1 MTYDDL
7 TRLKGINQ
15 DRAIYFDSTVPRY
28 LEESAEYANFVMLA
42 SMDPADFAEILTLE
56 DANRNFALLESWPKQ
71 AKMAAAGEWTQL
83 EALQATLPDW
93 D

>member
-1 MTYDDL
+1 MEFDDL

-15 DRAIYFDSTVPRY
+15 DRAIYFDSTLPRY
-28 LEESAEYANFVMLA
+28 LEETAEYANFAMLA

-56 DANRNFALLESWPKQ
+56 DANRNFVLLESWPNQ
-71 AKMAAAGEWTQL
+71 AKLAATGDWEAL
-83 EALQATLPDW
+83 EKLQATLPDW